1 MPPFFQPSL
10 WPAYAAA
17 LLFGYLCGS
26 VPFGLI
32 LTRLAGTGDIRA
44 IGSGNIGATNVLRT
58 GRKGLAAATLIGDTL
73 KGTLAVL
80 LVYAYYGAEYPDFAN
95 ELALPAAAGAF
106 LGHLFPVWL
115 GFRGGKGVATYIG
128 LLLALAWPAAI
139 AFALIWVAV
148 AVLSRYS
155 SLAALLASAASP
167 FVVWLIGEQP
177 EAVLFALLTALLWIM
192 HRANIARLIS
202 GTESKIG
209 GQRDA

>member
-1 MPPFFQPSL
+1 
-10 WPAYAAA
+10 
-17 LLFGYLCGS
+17 
-26 VPFGLI
+26 V
-32 LTRLAGTGDIRA
+32 
-44 IGSGNIGATNVLRT
+44 
-58 GRKGLAAATLIGDTL
+58 
-73 KGTLAVL
+73 
-80 LVYAYYGAEYPDFAN
+80 
-95 ELALPAAAGAF
+95 
-106 LGHLFPVWL
+106 
-115 GFRGGKGVATYIG
+115 
-128 LLLALAWPAAI
+128 
-139 AFALIWVAV
+139 IWVAV